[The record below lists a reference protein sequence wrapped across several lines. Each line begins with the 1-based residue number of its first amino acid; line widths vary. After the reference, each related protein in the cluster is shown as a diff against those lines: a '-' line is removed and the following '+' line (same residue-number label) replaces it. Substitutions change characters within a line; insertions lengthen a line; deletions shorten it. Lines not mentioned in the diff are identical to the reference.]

1 MILFLADHPDN
12 MAEQDGMA
20 QRITAID
27 RSFANQERAYLK
39 VSLLRNLKGETMRF
53 PDQFLIIHRLNLFL
67 HLLCIIAVI
76 RQSSCLYIHS
86 VGNALALM
94 PAILFKKTVTDL
106 HGLVSD
112 EFSMAGNWL
121 AALRYRLVE
130 RFVFRYSDALVVV
143 SEAMAELLQLRYT
156 GLKARIF
163 RVPIFDSA
171 GEALPPCQSSGDEPL
186 LIYAGGAQAW
196 QNVDLM
202 LDSFKLVANFCRLRV
217 LTADQEA
224 FRDKIKQLGLEERVE
239 LLTVPKQEVYRHYAE
254 AQFGFVLRDDLPVNR
269 VACPTK
275 LVEYLTAGL
284 IPIVIQPDIGDFQ
297 RRGYASLSL
306 EQLLTSG
313 LPDQKELTLMRE
325 QNYQVVHN
333 LQNDALEELSAMVA
347 FCSREQ
353 VSEQ

>member
-121 AALRYRLVE
+121 AVLRYRLVE

-143 SEAMAELLQLRYT
+143 SEAMAELLQQRYK
-156 GLKARIF
+156 GLKARLF

-171 GEALPPCQSSGDEPL
+171 GEALSPCQSSGDEPL

-202 LDSFKLVANFCRLRV
+202 LDSFKQVAHLCRLRI
-217 LTADQEA
+217 LTADQGA

-239 LLTVPKQEVYRHYAE
+239 LLTVPKLEVYRHYAQ
-254 AQFGFVLRDDLPVNR
+254 AQFGFVLRDDVPVNR

-284 IPIVIQPDIGDFQ
+284 IPIVIQPDIGDFY
-297 RRGYASLSL
+297 RRGYAFLSL
-306 EQLLTSG
+306 EQLLTAG
-313 LPDQKELTLMRE
+313 LPDQQKLTLMRE
-325 QNYQVVHN
+325 QNYQVVRN
-333 LQNDALEELSAMVA
+333 MQNDALEELSAMVA

-353 VSEQ
+353 VREQ